1 MSKPEPVP
9 GGQYHNNSVKKST
22 ELIRVDR
29 LKEQIGTEIQV
40 VDKTYYLY
48 EQGVWK
54 TRTRNLMRPLALR
67 TLDPEDRTTNAV
79 RAILDLAE
87 DRWQVAASTFKG
99 CIIFDTNGN
108 VLINTL
114 DSVLKVTPTTIEE
127 LPHSHEYY
135 FTRQLQVV
143 YTPGVDFPHYR
154 KALQEGLPCEQD
166 QKLKQLMMANIFYP
180 SAKFEV
186 ALVEVGAAGSGK
198 STLAEP
204 FLNMFGDKL
213 KNAPR
218 VVSHLTIIQL
228 CDSRT
233 YGLAELESSLVNH
246 AAELQS
252 LEVADSSNFKTL
264 VSGEPIQVRDIYEK
278 SQVIR
283 PTCKLWFLS
292 NTMPRFK
299 HGTAAELRRLRFLF
313 YQHVASEE
321 QFDSTLKQTLTQE
334 RDAIFSGW
342 VLPALQELL
351 TMNRMPLGGKA
362 STDQM
367 ERFATSNDPLASFV
381 TGQCVFEKDAF
392 IPTHRMIN
400 ALQEHYRE
408 LDLPASFGNNPLK
421 PFLERYP
428 FIKQGRFRAQDNVRG
443 LVGVRLKTEEELKKS
458 LPS

>member
-9 GGQYHNNSVKKST
+9 GGQYHNSQVKRST

-29 LKEQIGTEIQV
+29 LKEQIGTEIKV
-40 VDKTYYLY
+40 VGKTYYLY
-48 EQGVWK
+48 ERGVWVAHD
-54 TRTRNLMRPLALR
+54 RYFMRPLALR
-67 TLDPEDRTTNAV
+67 TMDLEDQTTNAV

-87 DRWQVAASTFKG
+87 DRWQEPASKFKG
-99 CIIFDTNGN
+99 CIIFDTSGN

-114 DSVLKVTPTTIEE
+114 DAVLKVTPTTIEE
-127 LPHSHEYY
+127 LPHSHEYF

-143 YTPGVDFPHYR
+143 YTPGVDFPHYK
-154 KALQEGLPCEQD
+154 KALQEGLPCEKD

-186 ALVEVGAAGSGK
+186 ALVEIGTAGSGK

-204 FLNMFGDKL
+204 FLSMFGDKL
-213 KNAPR
+213 KTPR
-218 VVSHLTIIQL
+218 VVSHLTIVQL

-321 QFDSTLKQTLTQE
+321 QFDSTLKQTLAQE

-351 TMNRMPLGGKA
+351 TLNRMPTGGQG
-362 STDQM
+362 SINLM
-367 ERFATSNDPLASFV
+367 ERFAISNDPLTAFMAAH
-381 TGQCVFEKDAF
+381 CELKADAF
-392 IPTHRMIN
+392 TPTHLLVNRMQRFYEEEDFPS
-400 ALQEHYRE
+400 A
-408 LDLPASFGNNPLK
+408 FGNNPLK
-421 PFLERYP
+421 PLLERYP
-428 FIKQGRFRAQDNVRG
+428 QLRQTRPGHLDRIRGIQGIFLRD
-443 LVGVRLKTEEELKKS
+443 K
-458 LPS
+458 